1 MNALIINIPN
11 FTDSEQGAAMMNKDN
26 ITTAPTIVPAKKAD
40 CSFLLITTHPKTEDP
55 RQDRPV
61 ALHPIAGFSQP
72 P

>member
-1 MNALIINIPN
+1 
-11 FTDSEQGAAMMNKDN
+11 MMNKDN